1 MRRAALVI
9 TGALLGTSAPIAA
22 QAPSRWAVQI
32 QSPVGS
38 ERGELR
44 LTGRNGRLLLESSDT
59 AWIPLRDLQIV
70 DGHIAFGVA
79 PGGRRFDGIV
89 TSGAMQGTVTE
100 PDGRAT
106 RWIAEEI
113 PAGITRWP
121 VRPRVRL
128 RQVVVGTG
136 LTHVALPAAWRAL
149 MPTPATVTA
158 ERDALAES
166 VGLRPPTVDAM
177 LNAQRVALGF
187 DSSGRALSYAQ
198 LLRIARSPAANDEF
212 RRIFGIAPRLR
223 TDLHQVAFA
232 IARSKRNTTPVSPE
246 ALARSLAVLAPGFPI
261 AADSLS
267 LYGAGWRAWNQAR
280 TDTVNGRIAGGDH
293 SVPDSRFDA
302 SVRGLLEAY
311 DEATVWWTD
320 AVDWLLNN
328 PWIETAAGYRS
339 PAALVAAFWGKPTV
353 PAPPL
358 EPTHFGSVQAVPVVG
373 AARLGSRLIRPL
385 NASGVEWLAQG
396 GVAEA
401 LGLWREI
408 ENRDSLSVVRD
419 GQSMQLTGPASV
431 ARSRLGGFLSGRD
444 AIRMEP
450 GISPVFAVVTAV
462 HEWQHLLFE
471 GARLE
476 GTAPGLLDTPEE
488 LRLLDGNPWLAEGAA
503 EWATEAVLA
512 PARGSVPLLA
522 YMEAFKRGSIDL
534 LSGGDDPHALG
545 YLLVRALA
553 ARSATPAVLRDRLI
567 RWLHDPVALAREYQV
582 DGPARGVQPLQ
593 LNRPSGA
600 GVIPEIDFTWD
611 DGIAEHL
618 VRRLVIPAH
627 PEEH

>member
-9 TGALLGTSAPIAA
+9 AGALLGFTAPVAA

-44 LTGRNGRLLLESSDT
+44 LTGRTGRLLLESSDT
-59 AWIPLRDLQIV
+59 AWITVRDLQLV
-70 DGHIAFGVA
+70 DGHITFAAA
-79 PGGRRFDGIV
+79 PIGRRFEGV
-89 TSGAMQGTVTE
+89 VASGAMQGTVTE
-100 PDGRAT
+100 ADGRTT

-113 PAGITRWP
+113 PAGIVRWP

-136 LTHVALPAAWRAL
+136 LTHVAVPAAWRAL
-149 MPTPATVTA
+149 IPTAATIAA
-158 ERDALAES
+158 ERDALAAA

-177 LNAQRVALGF
+177 LNAQRVSLGF
-187 DSSGRALSYAQ
+187 DSVGRALSYAL
-198 LLRIARSPAANDEF
+198 LLRIANGPAANDEF
-212 RRIFGIAPRLR
+212 RRIFGVAPRLR
-223 TDLHQVAFA
+223 IDLHQVAFA
-232 IARSKRNTTPVSPE
+232 LAENKRNRPPTPAD
-246 ALARSLAVLAPGFPI
+246 ALARSLATLAPGFPV
-261 AADSLS
+261 ATDSIS
-267 LYGAGWRAWNQAR
+267 LFGAGWRAWNQAR
-280 TDTVNGRIAGGDH
+280 TDTLDGRIVAGERT
-293 SVPDSRFDA
+293 VPDARFEP

-311 DEATVWWTD
+311 DDATVWWTD
-320 AVDWLLNN
+320 AVNWLLNN
-328 PWIETAAGYRS
+328 AWIETAAGYRS
-339 PAALVAAFWGKPTV
+339 PAALVAAFWGKATV
-353 PAPPL
+353 PSPPL

-385 NASGVEWLAQG
+385 NASGAEWLTQG
-396 GVAEA
+396 GLATA
-401 LGLWREI
+401 LGLWRDI
-408 ENRDSLSVVRD
+408 EDHDSLTVVRD
-419 GQSMQLTGPASV
+419 GQSMQLTGPAAV

-450 GISPVFAVVTAV
+450 AISPIFAVVTAV

-476 GTAPGLLDTPEE
+476 GNAPGLLDTPEE
-488 LRLLDGNPWLAEGAA
+488 LTLLDGNPWLAEGAA

-512 PARGSVPLLA
+512 PARGSTPLLA

-534 LSGGDDPHALG
+534 MTGGDDPHALG

-553 ARSATPAVLRDRLI
+553 TRSANPALLRDRLI
-567 RWLHDPVALAREYQV
+567 RLLHDPVALAREYQV
-582 DGPARGVQPLQ
+582 DGPARGVQPIQ

-611 DGIAEHL
+611 DGVAEHL

-627 PEEH
+627 PQEH